1 MGMAPFLCTSR
12 GAHLLPLICACYTC
26 YFLCVSLLWIQATRG
41 CHPCQLSLEKW
52 QLEMLPSAIFP
63 WITSSSEFLL
73 PKRSNS
79 LGWFL
84 TGPCCGHCS
93 SRGHVGA
100 ASLGGSGGGGSRE
113 QSSPGDCRPRGS
125 PDSVSTWGQR
135 GVRGLRCVI
144 ACLPPA
150 CGCLSEAINSS
161 RLYFPNLFREPKF
174 ISHGMNLFILE
185 FFSRKLLWRE
195 GNPHAYLAGREFEVQ
210 EVNSILQDHRRL
222 I

>member
-12 GAHLLPLICACYTC
+12 GAHLLPLICAFYTC

-52 QLEMLPSAIFP
+52 QLEMLPSATFP

-100 ASLGGSGGGGSRE
+100 ASLGGSGG
-113 QSSPGDCRPRGS
+113 
-125 PDSVSTWGQR
+125 
-135 GVRGLRCVI
+135 
-144 ACLPPA
+144 
-150 CGCLSEAINSS
+150 
-161 RLYFPNLFREPKF
+161 
-174 ISHGMNLFILE
+174 
-185 FFSRKLLWRE
+185 
-195 GNPHAYLAGREFEVQ
+195 EVQ
-210 EVNSILQDHRRL
+210 GAEFPRWLQATRVSWFRQHVGAAWSARFAL
-222 I
+222 CNCLFTSCLWLLVGSYQ